1 MNESGNAVSL
11 WARRHART
19 LAPSAVLVLL
29 LALGGMRHD
38 AFISAAAITGLLE
51 EYAYVAIAAVG
62 ATLVIIAGGI
72 DLSVGSVTVFSS
84 VLAAHLI
91 ERQGWNPAL
100 AGCASLAAGA
110 GAGALMGLLIA
121 GLELPAFM
129 VTLSG
134 MFAIRAAAFAIEPTS
149 LAVRSDTLT
158 RIRGDWEV
166 SLGGGAGVDARTA
179 LMLLALG
186 AGWVIA
192 RRTRLGRSMHAI
204 GGQER
209 AARMM
214 GVNVAATKV
223 MTYAIAGTCSALAGL
238 VFLTYREAA
247 DPTSAAGLELTVIA
261 AVAIGGTKLTGG
273 AGSVIGSLLG
283 VLILGTIRMLIDYEG
298 NLNSAWTSVATGGLL
313 LGFVSVQRAL
323 SRGSP

>member
-1 MNESGNAVSL
+1 MTQAADSLSL
-11 WARRHART
+11 WARRHTRT
-19 LAPSAVLVLL
+19 LAPALVLGLL
-29 LALGGMRHD
+29 LALGGLRHE
-38 AFISAAAITGLLE
+38 AFISPASITGLFE
-51 EYAYVAIAAVG
+51 EYAYVVIAAVG

-91 ERQGWNPAL
+91 ERHGWNPAL

-129 VTLSG
+129 VTLAG
-134 MFAIRAAAFAIEPTS
+134 MFAIRAAAFAIEPSS
-149 LAVRSDTLT
+149 LAVRSETLS
-158 RIRGDWEV
+158 RIRADWEI

-179 LMLLALG
+179 LMVIILA

-214 GVNVAATKV
+214 GVNVAATKLL
-223 MTYAIAGTCSALAGL
+223 TYTLAGTCSALAGL
-238 VFLTYREAA
+238 VFLTYREAS

-298 NLNSAWTSVATGGLL
+298 NLNSAWTSVATGLLL

-323 SRGSP
+323 SRSGE